1 MYVYIYIYVCVCA
14 VCMCVCVCTYQSHIN
29 HQVSN
34 PSFWIRIRLRR
45 IGEVT
50 DADGS
55 EDVIYHFVKGTRDP
69 AWKKQQ
75 PNC

>member
-1 MYVYIYIYVCVCA
+1 MCVCA
-14 VCMCVCVCTYQSHIN
+14 VCMCVCARINPTSITNFAFN